1 MKNTKS
7 LFSKIYVMLFVLS
20 LLLTVPMAV
29 FAAVPYPSMPI
40 RLIAPFAPGGGVD
53 ITARMIAPKLSE
65 RLGKQVIVENHPG
78 GGSVVGTEMV
88 AKAKPDGHTLV
99 IVPPSHSTQPSLQEL
114 PYDPVKSF
122 APIALLAESPHI
134 LVVHPS
140 VPAKSVKELLALAK
154 QKPGQLIFGTS
165 GYGAAPHLSC
175 ELLKIM
181 ADIDIKIVH
190 FKGSGPALVDLIGG
204 HSHASICG
212 AAGAIPHIKSGKL
225 RVLGTGFDG
234 VKRSVS
240 MPDVPT
246 IAEAGVP
253 GYQTV
258 SWYALLG
265 PAGMPETII
274 GRLSQEIKAIL
285 AEETVKEF
293 FLKNGMEASY
303 LGPSEFGRFLD
314 EEIKKWAQ
322 VIKTANIK
330 AE

>member
-7 LFSKIYVMLFVLS
+7 LFSKMYVMLFVLS

>member
-1 MKNTKS
+1 MRNIKS
-7 LFSKIYVMLFVLS
+7 MRFMAPGILFAFSVLVVLPGVLFGAD
-20 LLLTVPMAV
+20 T
-29 FAAVPYPSMPI
+29 YPSMPV

-53 ITARMIAPKLSE
+53 ITARMIAPRLSE
-65 RLGKQVIVENHPG
+65 RLGKPVIVENHAG

-99 IVPPSHSTQPSLQEL
+99 LVPPSHSTQPSLQEL

-122 APIALLAESPHI
+122 TPIALLAETPHI

-154 QKPGQLIFGTS
+154 QKPGQLVFGTS

-175 ELLKIM
+175 ELLKMM

-212 AAGAIPHIKSGKL
+212 AAGAIPYIKSGKL

-253 GYQTV
+253 GYQTI

-265 PAGMPETII
+265 PAGMPQAVT
-274 GRLSQEIKAIL
+274 GRLTQEIKAIL
-285 AEETVKEF
+285 AEEKVKEF
-293 FLKNGMEASY
+293 FLNNGMEASY